1 MGLRDQPDLLVQL
14 VPTVRCRV
22 QQVPQGQLVTLV
34 PQAQQVRP
42 VILVWTVQQGLPDLR
57 VTPAPQGQLV
67 RQGHKVMLD
76 REDLQAQLDR
86 RVMQARL
93 VQQAQLEIRVRLVA
107 QDPQVQPGLL
117 ARHQLL
123 LAQLGLLA
131 LLVQQGLQVLSIQ
144 LVVRRIVFSMKTRSR
159 SQQVIRSVPTTML
172 VRLAR

>member
-34 PQAQQVRP
+34 PQAQQVRR
-42 VILVWTVQQGLPDLR
+42 VILAWTVQQGLPDPR
-57 VTPAPQGQLV
+57 ATPDPQDQLV
-67 RQGHKVMLD
+67 RQGHKEMLG
-76 REDLQAQLDR
+76 REDPQAQLDR